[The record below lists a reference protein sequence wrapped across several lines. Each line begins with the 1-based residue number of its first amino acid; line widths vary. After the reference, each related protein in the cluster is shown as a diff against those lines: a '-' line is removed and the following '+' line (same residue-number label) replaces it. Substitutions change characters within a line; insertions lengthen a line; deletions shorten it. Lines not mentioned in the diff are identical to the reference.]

1 MSATATGSEGLVP
14 VAGRHSAVVDQNC
27 FRHQTSGS
35 QDPGRRQVRSSGP
48 ARNIRLFSSK
58 ISFPR
63 SEALFSPCKRVY
75 FIQLD
80 LLTAGEV
87 LLICWSLRLSSHDA
101 PMKRP
106 RGSPSRKLADATL
119 RPSDVRGVHTPHKRI
134 LRAHLTSAAGALTS
148 GIK

>member
-48 ARNIRLFSSK
+48 ARNIRVLSLK

-75 FIQLD
+75 LIQLD

-87 LLICWSLRLSSHDA
+87 LLICWSLRLSCTRWTDEKASRQSESKARRCHLEA
-101 PMKRP
+101 FGCPWRP
-106 RGSPSRKLADATL
+106 YPTQTHTTGA
-119 RPSDVRGVHTPHKRI
+119 SDLCCRC
-134 LRAHLTSAAGALTS
+134 LNEWD
-148 GIK
+148 

>member
-48 ARNIRLFSSK
+48 ARNIRVLSLK

-87 LLICWSLRLSSHDA
+87 LLICWSLRLSCTRWTDEKASRQSESKA
-101 PMKRP
+101 RRWQVEAFGCPWRP
-106 RGSPSRKLADATL
+106 YPTQT
-119 RPSDVRGVHTPHKRI
+119 HT
-134 LRAHLTSAAGALTS
+134 AGASDLCCRCLNERD
-148 GIK
+148 